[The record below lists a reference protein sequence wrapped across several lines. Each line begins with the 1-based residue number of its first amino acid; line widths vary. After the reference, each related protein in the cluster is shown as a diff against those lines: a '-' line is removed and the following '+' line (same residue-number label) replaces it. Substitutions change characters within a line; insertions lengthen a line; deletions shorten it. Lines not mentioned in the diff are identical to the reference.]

1 MSEAP
6 RPKPRSPRVSLSS
19 SSTECID
26 HVELN
31 PESNHSINQNSD
43 EDDGSLPRPEDF
55 IRQLSYNW
63 AEYKSQTT
71 QRVYY
76 YNFVTKSKSWKPPRL
91 SKEESNNNVFQIP
104 KGWTQNIDEANG
116 AVSFVNQATGSKV

>member
-1 MSEAP
+1 M
-6 RPKPRSPRVSLSS
+6 SLSS

-31 PESNHSINQNSD
+31 PDPNHSINNQNSD
-43 EDDGSLPRPEDF
+43 EDDGSLPRQEDF

-76 YNFVTKSKSWKPPRL
+76 YNSLTKSKSWKPPRL

-116 AVSFVNQATGSKV
+116 TVSFINQATGSKV